1 MPPADTDLTQRN
13 RETVQ
18 RFCEIICNEHKTAAA
33 VDFIQD
39 DYSQHSPFLAHGRQ
53 PFIDYFSDLFAEYPR
68 ARLHVKRIIAEGD
81 YVVVHSHFERDPAD
95 RGTAPLRI
103 SFVLTTAAWL
113 STGTSSRK
121 SRRGRRTKTRCS
133 RPILCLQ
140 RGLNSA
146 CG

>member
-68 ARLHVKRIIAEGD
+68 ARLHVKRIIAEGN

-95 RGTAPLRI
+95 RGTAIANIFRLDN
-103 SFVLTTAAWL
+103 
-113 STGTSSRK
+113 SRLAEHWDVIQEVPARAQNK
-121 SRRGRRTKTRCS
+121 
-133 RPILCLQ
+133 
-140 RGLNSA
+140 NSMF
-146 CG
+146 

>member
-18 RFCEIICNEHKTAAA
+18 RFCEIIFNEHKTAAA

-39 DYSQHSPFLAHGRQ
+39 DYSQHSPFLADGRQ

-81 YVVVHSHFERDPAD
+81 YVGCAQ
-95 RGTAPLRI
+95 
-103 SFVLTTAAWL
+103 SFCA
-113 STGTSSRK
+113 RP
-121 SRRGRRTKTRCS
+121 RRPGH
-133 RPILCLQ
+133 
-140 RGLNSA
+140 GH
-146 CG
+146 CGYLPSCQQPPG

>member
-39 DYSQHSPFLAHGRQ
+39 DYSQHSPFLADGRQ

-81 YVVVHSHFERDPAD
+81 YVVVHSHFVRDPAD
-95 RGTAPLRI
+95 RGTAIADIFRLDN
-103 SFVLTTAAWL
+103 
-113 STGTSSRK
+113 SRLAEHWDVIQEVPARAQNK
-121 SRRGRRTKTRCS
+121 
-133 RPILCLQ
+133 
-140 RGLNSA
+140 NSMF
-146 CG
+146 